1 MREEGH
7 RESRKMGY
15 FDSTPTFRISF
26 LQTRYRGSAPGCHV
40 ARPRGFTIPL
50 RGSRR
55 GRTPRR
61 RRPLRTREISIE
73 RFAETPRGW
82 SWRVSANVSASGA
95 EKLNSLPF
103 LPRLSR
109 SFSLPLAPSCLDS
122 PPLASLLFSSLSFRC
137 RSTTIFYVLLLPPPS
152 TGTPSL
158 LCGWLLRRAFS
169 INCQVIAV
177 GERTLK
183 ARCEPKRISL
193 YDDRVARKSLLRS
206 CYIAGVVR
214 IIFIRGN

>member
-1 MREEGH
+1 
-7 RESRKMGY
+7 MGY
-15 FDSTPTFRISF
+15 FDSTPTFRIPF
-26 LQTRYRGSAPGCHV
+26 FQTRYRILGWGSAPGCHV

-50 RGSRR
+50 RGGRR

-109 SFSLPLAPSCLDS
+109 SFSLPLASSRVDS

-137 RSTTIFYVLLLPPPS
+137 RSTTMFYVLPLPPPS
-152 TGTPSL
+152 TEP
-158 LCGWLLRRAFS
+158 RRFFVDGRSAARF
-169 INCQVIAV
+169 QLIA
-177 GERTLK
+177 K
-183 ARCEPKRISL
+183 
-193 YDDRVARKSLLRS
+193 
-206 CYIAGVVR
+206 
-214 IIFIRGN
+214 